1 MRSYDLD
8 APYGVFVAR
17 APASVFPRGSRRT
30 LTFSMQ
36 AASNRVASVFV
47 VPAAP
52 PLAPAVADQK
62 TIFLAT
68 AQPLAT
74 LASAGIGQKNT
85 FPEPAQPQTPNLS
98 TMALEITSPAS
109 AAEPGSVGVGTNN
122 VPPMPTNP

>member
-1 MRSYDLD
+1 
-8 APYGVFVAR
+8 
-17 APASVFPRGSRRT
+17 
-30 LTFSMQ
+30 MQ

-85 FPEPAQPQTPNLS
+85 FPEPAQPQAPNLS
-98 TMALEITSPAS
+98 TAALEITPS
-109 AAEPGSVGVGTNN
+109 ATAAQPDSIGVGTDN
-122 VPPMPTNP
+122 VPPTSTNPSCFFHSEVSSQASPAQP